1 MNKSGFNQRLVAY
14 VAAAVLTAFI
24 GEGDNLRHAAGW
36 VDFVMIFAR
45 VALNGVIV
53 WRAFIDQSKALLT
66 DADKQAISKSAA
78 TLVGI
83 VGVALLL
90 SGCAVTIPLGTDA
103 QYGRITVGYE
113 PPPSLYALAD
123 APAGTGINDFKEVLR

>member
-1 MNKSGFNQRLVAY
+1 MNQSGFNQRLVAY
-14 VAAAVLTAFI
+14 VVAAALTAFI
-24 GEGDNLRHAAGW
+24 SEGDNLRAAASW

-45 VALNGVIV
+45 VALAGVIV

-90 SGCAVTIPLGTDA
+90 SGCAVTIPLGADS
-103 QYGRITVGYE
+103 QYGRITIGYQ
-113 PPPSLYALAD
+113 PPPSLYALSD
-123 APAGTGINDFKEVLR
+123 APSGTGLNDFKEVLR